1 MNRADPRP
9 PGDFVAEA
17 PPDDPSIRPCSA
29 SHVEMTELVQPPDTN
44 YHGTV
49 FGGRIL
55 QWIDI
60 AAAIAAQRHCRTKNV
75 VTASFDDMHFATP
88 IRLGEVV
95 ILRAAVNFVHR
106 TSMEVGVRLE
116 REDPATGERVHAGTA
131 YVTYVAVNDRGRPVP
146 VPPIRPTTPEAR
158 RRYRDAQTRRAFRLA
173 RRRALMRRHGHT
185 TGPGPHEDTGG
196 PPR

>member
-1 MNRADPRP
+1 MSRIPS
-9 PGDFVAEA
+9 AEPA
-17 PPDDPSIRPCSA
+17 SSTVEEPPDDPSIRPCSA

-95 ILRAAVNFVHR
+95 VLKAAVNYVHR

-116 REDPATGERVHAGTA
+116 REDPSTGERVHAGTA
-131 YVTYVAVNDRGRPVP
+131 YVTYVAIDDAGRPVR

-173 RRRALMRRHGHT
+173 RRQVLMRR
-185 TGPGPHEDTGG
+185 DTDSPAPIGM
-196 PPR
+196 PASDPEA